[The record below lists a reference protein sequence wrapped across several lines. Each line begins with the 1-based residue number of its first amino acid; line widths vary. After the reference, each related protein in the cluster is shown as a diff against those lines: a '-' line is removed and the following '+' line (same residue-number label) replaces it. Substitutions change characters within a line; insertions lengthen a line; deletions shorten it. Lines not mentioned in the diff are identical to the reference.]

1 MRVLFYFD
9 TEWAF
14 GMIHRELA
22 KHLAKAG
29 HDCDLYDWAR
39 NTTAA
44 ELSDICG
51 NYDCIVTLLGIE
63 RSLTSVGVP
72 KGKIIVSAHAKCDID
87 AFLKYD
93 TSVNGFRSYF
103 VVSPF
108 LNRYSVEKGL
118 GSATELTIG
127 ISCDRY
133 SKHTPATLETL
144 GYGSVMVR
152 NNAQGV
158 EIKRGWVAIEVAMG
172 LGLKLKVAQRCS
184 YLAMPAFWNTV
195 DCCLVTSLEEGA
207 GMTMLEAA
215 ASGRLV
221 ITTPVG
227 HAPML
232 ANLGAVICTKALAN
246 DTEVLTEM
254 TELLQAY
261 QKHSIDFYARGLR
274 ARDAVRCLDWK
285 YVAPRWIEL
294 ITA

>member
-22 KHLAKAG
+22 KHFIRAG

-39 NTTAA
+39 CFSQSEINA
-44 ELSDICG
+44 ING
-51 NYDCIVTLLGIE
+51 NYDCIVTLLGVE
-63 RSLTSVGVP
+63 RNLVAAGIP
-72 KGKIIVSAHAKCDID
+72 KNRIIVCAHAKDDID
-87 AFLKYD
+87 SFLKYE
-93 TSVNGFRSYF
+93 TSVAGFRSYF

-108 LNRYSVEKGL
+108 LNQYSIDRGL
-118 GSATELTIG
+118 GKAEELTIG
-127 ISCDRY
+127 ISVDRY
-133 SKHTPATLETL
+133 PRQTPIDLRTL
-144 GYGSVMVR
+144 GYGSTMVR
-152 NNAQGV
+152 HNPEGQ
-158 EIKRGWVAIEVAMG
+158 EIKRGWIATKVATYVGTRLEVAP
-172 LGLKLKVAQRCS
+172 RWS
-184 YLAMPAFWNTV
+184 YLAMPGFWASV

-232 ANLGAVICTKALAN
+232 NTMGAVICTTAREN
-246 DTEVLTEM
+246 PDDVVGEM
-254 TELLQAY
+254 TELIRYY
-261 QKHSIDFYARGLR
+261 QKHPIQFYSRGLR
-274 ARDAVRCLDWK
+274 AREIVRCLDWK
-285 YVAPRWIEL
+285 HVAPRWIKF